1 MANISYIRHFINE
14 FIIFQHNRLMA
25 SKRQFPHT
33 FVIIF
38 SLIVVAAI
46 SSWFVTGGE
55 YKHTQKVL
63 ADGSTK
69 NIILPDSYHTVDNQ
83 PQTWQIFSAMFDG
96 FVSKADIIIFIL
108 LIGGAFWIMNESKA
122 IDVSIM
128 AFLRSTQKLEKI
140 KFIRKIGV
148 NNIIMTSIMIVFSL
162 FGSVFGMSEET
173 IAFIIIFVP
182 MAISMG
188 YDSIVGVCLC
198 FFAAGLGFAGATL
211 NPFTIGIAQ
220 GLSDVPLFSGIE
232 YRLLCWVVITLI
244 GIFFILR
251 YAAKIKKDPTKSPVY
266 EEDAYW
272 RDRNNSQMTEI
283 EYETPRSAWV
293 TFIALLI
300 VMGLFAFKYPLSSL
314 SIGQAKLIVPIIPIL
329 TAIFAISS
337 IVALRKSVHF
347 FILNIFIFTILYL
360 IVGVMGYQWYVME
373 IATLFFGMGIAS
385 GMAMNYSPNKITDL
399 FLAGVKDILSAALI
413 VGLAGGIIVILQ
425 NGKVIDPML
434 HGIAGAMQNVGRYAS
449 LSIMYGIQTMINLV
463 MPSGSAKA
471 ALTMPIMA
479 PFSDLIGVSRQA
491 TIMAYQFGDGFTN
504 MLTPTSAVLMGVL
517 GVAKIPYNKWVK
529 WVWPLMIVLI
539 ILGFILLIPT
549 VEFKLNGF

>member
-1 MANISYIRHFINE
+1 
-14 FIIFQHNRLMA
+14 MA
-25 SKRQFPHT
+25 SKRKFPHT

-38 SLIVVAAI
+38 SLIVIAAI
-46 SSWFVTGGE
+46 SSWFVQGGE
-55 YKHTQKVL
+55 YDRVQKVL
-63 ADGSTK
+63 PDGSTK
-69 NIILPDSYHTVDNQ
+69 TIISPDSFHQVENQ

-96 FVSKADIIIFIL
+96 FVGKADIIVFIL
-108 LIGGAFWIMNESKA
+108 LIGGAFWIINESKA

-128 AFLRSTQKLEKI
+128 AFLRTTQKLER
-140 KFIRKIGV
+140 IRLIQKIGV
-148 NNIIMTSIMIVFSL
+148 NNIIMTLIMIVFSL

-173 IAFIIIFVP
+173 IAFTIIFVP
-182 MAISMG
+182 LAISMG
-188 YDSIVGVCLC
+188 YDSIVGVSLC

-232 YRLLCWVVITLI
+232 YRLICWVIITVI
-244 GIFFILR
+244 GIVFILR
-251 YAAKIKKDPTKSPVY
+251 YAAKIKKNPAKSVMY
-266 EEDAYW
+266 ELDEYW
-272 RDRNNSQMTEI
+272 RTRNNAQSE
-283 EYETPRSAWV
+283 EVVYETPRSAWI
-293 TFIALLI
+293 TFMLLSV
-300 VMGLFAFKYPLSSL
+300 VMGLFSIKYPESVL
-314 SIGQAKLIVPIIPIL
+314 SIGQANISLPILPIL
-329 TAIFAISS
+329 TVIFIISS
-337 IVALRKSVHF
+337 MITLRKSVHF

-399 FLAGVKDILSAALI
+399 FLAGVKDIMSAALI

-434 HGIAGAMQNVGRYAS
+434 HSIAGAMQDVGKFAS

-529 WVWPLMIVLI
+529 WVWPLMLMLI
-539 ILGFILLIPT
+539 ILGLVLLIPT
-549 VEFKLNGF
+549 VVFDLNGF

>member
-1 MANISYIRHFINE
+1 MI
-14 FIIFQHNRLMA
+14 L
-25 SKRQFPHT
+25 KRKMPHT

-38 SLIVVAAI
+38 SLIVLAAL
-46 SSWFVTGGE
+46 SSWFVSGGE
-55 YKHTQKVL
+55 YTRTQKAL
-63 ADGSTK
+63 PDGTTK
-69 NIILPDSYHTVDNQ
+69 NVIIPESFHTVDNQ
-83 PQTWQIFSAMFDG
+83 PQTWQIFSALFEG
-96 FVSKADIIIFIL
+96 FVSKSDIIIFIM

-128 AFLRSTQKLEKI
+128 AFLRFTQKLERI
-140 KFIRKIGV
+140 KLIRRIGV
-148 NNIIMTSIMIVFSL
+148 NNIIMTLIMIIFSL

-198 FFAAGLGFAGATL
+198 FFAAGLGFAGATF

-232 YRLLCWVVITLI
+232 YRLFCWVIITTI
-244 GIFFILR
+244 GIAFILR
-251 YAAKIKKDPTKSPVY
+251 YAAKIRKDPTKSIMY
-266 EEDAYW
+266 EEDEYW
-272 RDRNNSQMTEI
+272 RKRNSDESVKI
-283 EYETPRSAWV
+283 EYSTPFSAWITYGLLTLV
-293 TFIALLI
+293 MALFS
-300 VMGLFAFKYPLSSL
+300 VKYPESVL
-314 SIGQAKLIVPIIPIL
+314 SIGQSKLTVPIVPIL
-329 TAIFAISS
+329 TGVFVISS
-337 IVALRKSVHF
+337 FFALRKSVHF
-347 FILNIFIFTILYL
+347 FILNIFIFTIFYL

-385 GMAMNYSPNKITDL
+385 GAAMNYSPNKITDL

-434 HGIAGAMQNVGRYAS
+434 HSIAGSMQNVGKYAS
-449 LSIMYGIQTMINLV
+449 VSIMYGIQTLINLV

-517 GVAKIPYNKWVK
+517 GVAKIPFEKWVK
-529 WVWPLMIVLI
+529 WVWPLMLMLI
-539 ILGFILLIPT
+539 ILGFLLLIPT
-549 VEFKLNGF
+549 VVFNLNGF